1 MEISWL
7 IRSRCYNYAFVKFV
21 DLEYR
26 NIVDIHD
33 IFFTKDIYV
42 YIIFMVFDAYQT
54 STLVLLVQIYW
65 FYLYIE
71 VLLLYAS
78 IFINP

>member
-26 NIVDIHD
+26 NIVDI
-33 IFFTKDIYV
+33 FFTKDIYV
-42 YIIFMVFDAYQT
+42 YIIFLVFDAYQT